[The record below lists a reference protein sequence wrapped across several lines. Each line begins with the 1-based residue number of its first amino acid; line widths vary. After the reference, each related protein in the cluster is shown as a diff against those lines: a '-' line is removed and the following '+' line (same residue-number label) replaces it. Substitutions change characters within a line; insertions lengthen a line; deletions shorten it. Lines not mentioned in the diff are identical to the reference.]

1 MLQYVFSLILFFVS
15 LFFSITFSPEEI
27 YLNSDI
33 LYLPTLALDV
43 FADGGDFFSWSFTP
57 SPYFFPDFPIVSFL
71 FLIFKNAQK
80 ALVCFAF
87 LQTIVFVVLME
98 RFWIFA
104 REEKKSKPLSV
115 KETRRVKSW
124 VLLLISFLLLAAK
137 NFQTLYILFLPS
149 IHTSAFLVTLYV
161 WPVIHK
167 TFQKRKVWIV
177 SLWIVFTVAS
187 DRILFV
193 ELIVPGIL
201 AGLLRL
207 GRSTSRIAGL
217 VHSTSRSRVANFF
230 PVSSKILSAC
240 GIVGLILHAILKS
253 FLFIEKP
260 GKIPVHLSL
269 IQAAKD
275 GARFF
280 TEVQDWV
287 LSGLKEHVPVP
298 AILILILITAL
309 IFSLGRIRKTKSTAF
324 LFFFFAILTFA
335 PILTGS
341 YIDEY
346 SLRYTSPA
354 LILAP
359 FFLVFVAGFPKRTLT
374 LAIFLLFLL
383 LLFVGQKTPENV
395 ENAFFRLFRTIPQE
409 ARCVDEISQK
419 TPISLVIS
427 DFWTAK
433 RIRVFSKKK
442 IPSIHVAYRTLEGS
456 HTISNREWYLKNYP
470 GTVAVFTRGLGEDRI
485 VEMYGTPSGTTR
497 CGESNIYFYENS
509 RKIPEKLRKP
519 FQKTK

>member
-1 MLQYVFSLILFFVS
+1 MLKYSLSLILFFVS
-15 LFFSITFSPEEI
+15 LFFSIAFSPEEI

-43 FADGGDFFSWSFTP
+43 FADEGNFLSWSFTP
-57 SPYFFPDFPIVSFL
+57 SPYFFPDFPILSFL
-71 FLIFKNAQK
+71 FLIFENAQK
-80 ALVCFAF
+80 ALICFAF
-87 LQTIVFVVLME
+87 LQTIVCAVLME
-98 RFWIFA
+98 RFWIFT
-104 REEKKSKPLSV
+104 REEKKSKSLSV
-115 KETRRVKSW
+115 KEKRLVKSW

-161 WPVIHK
+161 WPLIHK
-167 TFQKRKVWIV
+167 TFQKRKVWFLSV
-177 SLWIVFTVAS
+177 WIVFTVAS

-201 AGLLRL
+201 AGFVQLSKDGFL
-207 GRSTSRIAGL
+207 
-217 VHSTSRSRVANFF
+217 F
-230 PVSSKILSAC
+230 PDQTKVDSKWKRFLPESSKILLVC
-240 GIVGLILHAILKS
+240 GIAGLILHAILKS
-253 FLFIEKP
+253 FLFIERP
-260 GKIPVHLSL
+260 GKISANLSL
-269 IQAAKD
+269 AQAVKD
-275 GARFF
+275 GARYI
-280 TEVQDWV
+280 TEVRVWV
-287 LSGLKEHVPVP
+287 LSGFKENVPVS
-298 AILILILITAL
+298 AIFILILTISL

-324 LFFFFAILTFA
+324 LFFFFSILTFA

-346 SLRYTSPA
+346 SLRYASPA
-354 LILAP
+354 LIAAP
-359 FFLVFVAGFPKRTLT
+359 FFLLFVAGFPKRTLT

-383 LLFVGQKTPENV
+383 LLFIGQKTPENV

-419 TPISLVIS
+419 TPISLVVS

-433 RIRVFSKKK
+433 RIRVFSKKR
-442 IPSIHVAYRTLEGS
+442 IPSIHVAYGTLEGS

-485 VEMYGTPSGTTR
+485 GEIYGTPSGKTR
-497 CGESNIYFYENS
+497 CGESNIYFYEDS
-509 RKIPEKLRKP
+509 RKILEKLRKP